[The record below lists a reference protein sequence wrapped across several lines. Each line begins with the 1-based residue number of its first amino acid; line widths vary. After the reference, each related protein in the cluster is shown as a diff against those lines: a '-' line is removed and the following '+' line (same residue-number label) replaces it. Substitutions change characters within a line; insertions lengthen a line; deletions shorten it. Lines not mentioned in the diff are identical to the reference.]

1 MKRVVISIVV
11 TVTSLI
17 GLSASPAAAEWACI
31 GIDHVDLGVCLDDPL
46 PERLPLP

>member
-1 MKRVVISIVV
+1 MKRFLVSLVVAV
-11 TVTSLI
+11 TTLLGV
-17 GLSASPAAAEWACI
+17 SASPAAAEWACV